1 MPAKGVEEGEVTE
14 EARCLIVDDQPLVRL
29 GVRRLLDDRF
39 EVIDEAEDGEG
50 ALQMVTDVE
59 NFDVAIVDTGRP
71 TAGNRGMSGTR
82 MIRALLDAR
91 PGLGIVAH
99 GDRPE
104 RYVAVEALRAGARA
118 YVSKSSPASELS
130 RAVDAASAETETFVD
145 PAASPGA
152 GKVTPVLTRRQ
163 REILQLLADG
173 HSTESAANSLGLSPE
188 TVRTHIKAVLAR
200 LGARDRA
207 HAVAIAFRGGLI
219 D

>member
-1 MPAKGVEEGEVTE
+1 MTE

-39 EVIDEAEDGEG
+39 EVIDEAEDGDG

-59 NFDVAIVDTGRP
+59 DFDIAIVDTGRP
-71 TAGNRGMSGTR
+71 ATGGGGISGTR

-104 RYVAVEALRAGARA
+104 RHVAAEAIRAGARA
-118 YVSKSSPASELS
+118 YVSKSSPAIELS
-130 RAVDAASAETETFVD
+130 RAVDAASAEAETFVD
-145 PAASPGA
+145 PAADTGSGANSSPA
-152 GKVTPVLTRRQ
+152 LTRRQ
-163 REILQLLADG
+163 REILQLFADG
-173 HSTESAANSLGLSPE
+173 LSTDRAAKSLGLSPE

>member
-1 MPAKGVEEGEVTE
+1 LNEV
-14 EARCLIVDDQPLVRL
+14 ARCLIVDDQPLVRL

-39 EVIDEAEDGEG
+39 AVDEAEDGEG
-50 ALQMVTDVE
+50 ALRMVTDVE
-59 NFDVAIVDTGRP
+59 DFDVAIVDTGRSP
-71 TAGNRGMSGTR
+71 AGDGISGTR

-104 RYVAVEALRAGARA
+104 RHVAAEAIKAGARA

-130 RAVDAASAETETFVD
+130 RAVDAAAAETETFVD
-145 PAASPGA
+145 PAAGGGPSPA
-152 GKVTPVLTRRQ
+152 LTRRQ
-163 REILQLLADG
+163 REILQLFADG
-173 HSTESAANSLGLSPE
+173 LSTDRAAAALGLSPE

>member
-1 MPAKGVEEGEVTE
+1 MTE

-50 ALQMVTDVE
+50 ALRMVTDVE
-59 NFDVAIVDTGRP
+59 DFDVAIVDTGRP
-71 TAGNRGMSGTR
+71 TTGDAGISGTR

-104 RYVAVEALRAGARA
+104 RHVADEAIRAGARA

-130 RAVDAASAETETFVD
+130 RAVDAASAEAETFVD

-152 GKVTPVLTRRQ
+152 DGRGTPALTRRQ
-163 REILQLLADG
+163 REILQLFADG
-173 HSTESAANSLGLSPE
+173 LSTDRAARSLGLSPE
-188 TVRTHIKAVLAR
+188 TVRTHIKAVLSR